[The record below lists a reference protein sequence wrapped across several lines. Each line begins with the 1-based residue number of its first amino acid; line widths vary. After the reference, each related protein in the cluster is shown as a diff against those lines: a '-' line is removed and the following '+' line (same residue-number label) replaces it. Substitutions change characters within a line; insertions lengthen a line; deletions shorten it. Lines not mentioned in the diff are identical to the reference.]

1 MSRFRRIFKCHARL
15 GQLGEPMQVSV
26 NTNDNINGTLV
37 LPLWQDS
44 ESMPSGSEGGVPRAL
59 KSQIDT
65 ILGAGDFKAKSGS
78 AMTLAGTDGGK
89 ALLIGLGK
97 SDDATLQSM
106 RESGAKVTAS
116 LSKIH
121 GKTITVK
128 FSGLEGDH
136 MGAFLEGMILRD
148 YAYDKYKSKDEDDD
162 SDDGEIEAYVTCEA
176 DKTEAL
182 QKSANL
188 SLAVASGV
196 YLARDLGN
204 APPNDL
210 YPMAFAEQ
218 AIAFGNEHDNVKVSI
233 INYEQAISMG
243 MGGLVGVG
251 MGSARKPC
259 MVIFEINPEM
269 PGPSPCIVGKG
280 ITFDTG
286 GISLK
291 PPPSMDEMKYD
302 MHGSATTFGLMKALV
317 ASGHKDRVIG
327 VTCMAENMPSSNA
340 QRPGDVIKTYSG
352 KTVEV
357 LNTDAEGRLV
367 LSDGLWYTG
376 TKLNPSYIIDLA
388 TLTGACVVA
397 LGHEASGLWSNDD
410 DLRNKIK
417 EAGEHCGEIAWP
429 MPLFKAFEKEMTDSK
444 IADVRN
450 LGAGRW
456 GGSNTAAAFLKQ
468 FIPNKAGTDEQIPWA
483 HLDIAGTAWGAKTNK
498 MVKNGATGIHVRTLH
513 HLITGQ

>member
-1 MSRFRRIFKCHARL
+1 MK
-15 GQLGEPMQVSV
+15 VSV
-26 NTNDNINGTLV
+26 DANENVNGTLI
-37 LPLWQDS
+37 LPVWQDCQGMA
-44 ESMPSGSEGGVPRAL
+44 EGSEAGVHRSL
-59 KSQIDT
+59 KSQIDNV
-65 ILGAGDFKAKSGS
+65 LSSGDFKAKSGTS
-78 AMTLAGTDGGK
+78 MTLAGTDGGK
-89 ALLIGLGK
+89 AMLIGLGK
-97 SDDATLQSM
+97 PEDADLQSM
-106 RESGAKVTAS
+106 REAGAKVVAS
-116 LSKIH
+116 KGKIH
-121 GKTITVK
+121 GNTLTVR
-128 FSGLEGDH
+128 FFGMEGDH
-136 MGAFLEGMILRD
+136 MGAFVEGMILRD
-148 YAYDKYKSKDEDDD
+148 YSYDVYKGKDDEDEDD
-162 SDDGEIEAYVTCEA
+162 GEMNVHVTCED
-176 DKTEAL
+176 DKVAAL
-182 QKSANL
+182 SESAEL
-188 SLAVASGV
+188 SSAVATGV
-196 YLARDLGN
+196 HLARDLGN

-210 YPMAFAEQ
+210 YPMAYAEQ
-218 AIAFGNEHDNVKVSI
+218 AIAFGQKHDNVDVKI
-233 INYEQAISMG
+233 IGYEEALSLG

-251 MGSARKPC
+251 MGSDRKPC
-259 MVIFEINPEM
+259 IVIFEINGDK

-286 GISLK
+286 GISIK
-291 PPPSMDEMKYD
+291 PSPNMDEMKYD
-302 MHGSATTFGLMKALV
+302 MHGSATTFGVMQALV

-327 VTCMAENMPSSNA
+327 VACMAENMPSSNA

-376 TKLNPSYIIDLA
+376 THLNPSYIIDLA

-410 DLRNKIK
+410 ELLANIK
-417 EAGEHCGEIAWP
+417 AAGEHCGEIAWP

-468 FIPNKAGTDEQIPWA
+468 FIPDRDNGDKIPWA

-498 MVKNGATGIHVRTLH
+498 LVNHGATGIHVRTLH

>member
-1 MSRFRRIFKCHARL
+1 
-15 GQLGEPMQVSV
+15 MQVIV
-26 NTNDNINGTLV
+26 NTNENINGTLV

-44 ESMPSGSEGGVPRAL
+44 KNMVSGSESGVHRGL
-59 KSQIDT
+59 KNQIETVLVD
-65 ILGAGDFKAKSGS
+65 GDFKCKSGS
-78 AMTLAGTDGGK
+78 AMTLAGTEGGK

-97 SDDATLQSM
+97 EKDATLQSM
-106 RESGAKVTAS
+106 REAGAKVTSS
-116 LSKIH
+116 LKKIH
-121 GKTITVK
+121 GKTLTVK
-128 FSGLEGDH
+128 FHGLEDSL
-136 MGAFLEGMILRD
+136 MAAFVEGMILRD
-148 YAYDKYKSKDEDDD
+148 YSYDHYKAKDEESDD
-162 SDDGEIEAYVTCEA
+162 SEITAHVTCEVEKNETLA
-176 DKTEAL
+176 KAAEV
-182 QKSANL
+182 S
-188 SLAVASGV
+188 SAVATGV

-204 APPNDL
+204 APPNDM

-218 AIAFGNEHDNVKVSI
+218 AREFGREHDNVDVKI
-233 INYEQAISMG
+233 INYDEARSLG

-251 MGSARKPC
+251 MGSFRKPC
-259 MVIFEINPEM
+259 MVIFEINGDK

-286 GISLK
+286 GISIK
-291 PPPSMDEMKYD
+291 PSPSMDEMKYD
-302 MHGSATTFGLMKALV
+302 MHGSATTFGLMQALV

-340 QRPGDVIKTYSG
+340 QRPGDVITTYSG

-376 TKLNPSYIIDLA
+376 TELNPSYIIDLA

-397 LGHEASGLWSNDD
+397 LGHEASGLWSNNDE
-410 DLRNKIK
+410 LLNNIK

-450 LGAGRW
+450 LGAGRY

-468 FIPNKAGTDEQIPWA
+468 FIPNMGDSDEQIPWA
-483 HLDIAGTAWGAKTNK
+483 HLDIAGTAWGAKSNK
-498 MVKNGATGIHVRTLH
+498 MVKTGATGIHVRTLH

>member
-1 MSRFRRIFKCHARL
+1 V
-15 GQLGEPMQVSV
+15 QVIV
-26 NTNDNINGTLV
+26 NTNENINGTLI

-44 ESMPSGSEGGVPRAL
+44 ESMPSGSEAGVHRSL
-59 KSQIDT
+59 KNQIEI
-65 ILGAGDFKAKSGS
+65 ILSDGDFKAKAGS
-78 AMTLAGTDGGK
+78 AITLAGTEGGK
-89 ALLIGLGK
+89 ALLVGLGK
-97 SDDATLQSM
+97 EADATLQSM
-106 RESGAKVTAS
+106 REAGAKVTSS
-116 LSKIH
+116 LTKIH
-121 GKTITVK
+121 GKTLTVK
-128 FSGLEGDH
+128 FSGIKIDH
-136 MGAFLEGMILRD
+136 MGAFVEGMILRD
-148 YAYDKYKSKDEDDD
+148 YSYDEYKSKKDDDDD
-162 SDDGEIEAYVTCEA
+162 SEDGEITAHVTCED
-176 DKTEAL
+176 DKTAGL
-182 QKSANL
+182 QKSAEI
-188 SLAVASGV
+188 SAAVATGV

-210 YPMAFAEQ
+210 YPMAYAEQ
-218 AIAFGNEHDNVKVSI
+218 AVAFGAEHDNVSVKV
-233 INYEQAISMG
+233 INFEEAKTLG

-251 MGSARKPC
+251 MGSYRKPC
-259 MVIFEINPEM
+259 MVIFEINGDK

-302 MHGSATTFGLMKALV
+302 MHGSATTFGVMKALV

-327 VTCMAENMPSSNA
+327 VACMAENMPSSNA
-340 QRPGDVIKTYSG
+340 LRPGDVIKTYSG

-410 DLRNKIK
+410 ELLNNIK

-468 FIPNKAGTDEQIPWA
+468 FIPNKEGTEEQIPWA

>member
-1 MSRFRRIFKCHARL
+1 
-15 GQLGEPMQVSV
+15 MQVV
-26 NTNDNINGTLV
+26 IDANENVNGTLV
-37 LPLWQDS
+37 LPVWQGSNGLGEGRDNGINRILKNQI
-44 ESMPSGSEGGVPRAL
+44 ESVMQS
-59 KSQIDT
+59 
-65 ILGAGDFKAKSGS
+65 GDFTGKAGS
-78 AMTLAGTDGGK
+78 KMTLAGTEGGK
-89 ALLIGLGK
+89 ALLVGLGK
-97 SDDATLQSM
+97 KDKVSVQDMRDA
-106 RESGAKVTAS
+106 GAGVVA
-116 LSKIH
+116 
-121 GKTITVK
+121 GKTKVHGNTLTVR
-128 FSGLEGDH
+128 FNGMSHEH
-136 MGAFLEGMILRD
+136 MAAFVEGMILRD
-148 YAYDKYKSKDEDDD
+148 YSYDVYKTQKDDD
-162 SDDGEIEAYVTCEA
+162 EEEKGPLTVHVSCELDKA
-176 DKTEAL
+176 DVL
-182 QKSANL
+182 RDSAEL
-188 SLAVASGV
+188 STAVAQGV

-210 YPMAFAEQ
+210 YPMAYAEQ
-218 AIAFGNEHDNVKVSI
+218 AIAFAAEYNNVSVKV
-233 INYEQAISMG
+233 INYDEAVSMG

-259 MVIFEINPEM
+259 MVIFELNGDK

-291 PPPSMDEMKYD
+291 PPASMDEMKYD
-302 MHGSATTFGLMKALV
+302 MHGSATTFGVMKAL
-317 ASGHKDRVIG
+317 AESGWDERVIG
-327 VTCMAENMPSSNA
+327 VACMAENMPSSNA

-376 TKLNPSYIIDLA
+376 THLNPSYIIDLA

-397 LGHEASGLWSNDD
+397 LGHEASGLWSNNDE
-410 DLRNKIK
+410 LLNNIK
-417 EAGEHCGEIAWP
+417 AAGEHCGEIAWP

-468 FIPNKAGTDEQIPWA
+468 FIPNKEGTEEQIPWA

>member
-1 MSRFRRIFKCHARL
+1 
-15 GQLGEPMQVSV
+15 MQVIV
-26 NTNDNINGTLV
+26 NTNENINGTLV

-44 ESMPSGSEGGVPRAL
+44 KNMVSGSESGVQRGL
-59 KSQIDT
+59 KNQIET
-65 ILGAGDFKAKSGS
+65 ILSDGDFKAKSGS
-78 AMTLAGTDGGK
+78 AMTLAGTEGGK

-97 SDDATLQSM
+97 EEDATLQSM
-106 RESGAKVTAS
+106 REAGAKVTSS
-116 LSKIH
+116 LKKIH
-121 GKTITVK
+121 GKTLTVK
-128 FSGLEGDH
+128 FSGMEDSH
-136 MGAFLEGMILRD
+136 MAAFVEGMILRD
-148 YAYDKYKSKDEDDD
+148 YSYDHYKTKDEDHDD
-162 SDDGEIEAYVTCEA
+162 TEIIAHVTCELE
-176 DKTEAL
+176 KNEAL
-182 QKSANL
+182 ANSAKI
-188 SLAVASGV
+188 SSAVATGV

-204 APPNDL
+204 APPNDM

-218 AIAFGNEHDNVKVSI
+218 AREFGRKHDNVDVKI
-233 INYEQAISMG
+233 INYDEALSLG

-251 MGSARKPC
+251 MGSYRKPC
-259 MVIFEINPEM
+259 MVIFEINGDK

-286 GISLK
+286 GISIK
-291 PPPSMDEMKYD
+291 PSPSMDEMKYD
-302 MHGSATTFGLMKALV
+302 MHGSATTFGLMQALV
-317 ASGHKDRVIG
+317 ASGHKDRVVG

-340 QRPGDVIKTYSG
+340 QRPGDVITTYSG

-376 TKLNPSYIIDLA
+376 TELNPSYIIDLA

-397 LGHEASGLWSNDD
+397 LGHEASGLWSNNDE
-410 DLRNKIK
+410 LLNNIK

-468 FIPNKAGTDEQIPWA
+468 FIPNMGDSDEQIPWA
-483 HLDIAGTAWGAKTNK
+483 HLDIAGTAWGAKSNK
-498 MVKNGATGIHVRTLH
+498 MVKTGATGIHVRTLH

>member
-1 MSRFRRIFKCHARL
+1 MSRFGRIFKSQAPL
-15 GQLGEPMQVSV
+15 PLLGEPMKVIV
-26 NTNDNINGTLV
+26 DTHENINGTLV

-44 ESMPSGSEGGVPRAL
+44 KSMVSGSESGVHRSL
-59 KSQIDT
+59 KNQIEI
-65 ILGAGDFKAKSGS
+65 ILEDGDFKAKAGT
-78 AMTLAGTDGGK
+78 AMTLAGTEGGK

-97 SDDATLQSM
+97 QDDASLQSM

-116 LSKIH
+116 LKKIH
-121 GKTITVK
+121 GKTVTVK
-128 FSGLEGDH
+128 FHGMEGEH
-136 MGAFLEGMILRD
+136 MGAFVEGMILRD
-148 YAYDKYKSKDEDDD
+148 YSYDHYKSKDDEDD
-162 SDDGEIEAYVTCEA
+162 SDDLEITAHVTCE
-176 DKTEAL
+176 DSKTEDL
-182 QKSANL
+182 QKSAEL
-188 SLAVASGV
+188 SSAVATGV

-218 AIAFGNEHDNVKVSI
+218 AIAFGAEHDNVDVKV
-233 INYEQAISMG
+233 INYDEARSLG

-251 MGSARKPC
+251 MGSYRKPC
-259 MVIFEINPEM
+259 MVIFEINGDK

-286 GISLK
+286 GISIK
-291 PPPSMDEMKYD
+291 PSPSMDEMKYD
-302 MHGSATTFGLMKALV
+302 MHGSATTFGVMKALV
-317 ASGHKDRVIG
+317 ASGHEDRVIG

-340 QRPGDVIKTYSG
+340 QRPGDVITTYSG

-376 TKLNPSYIIDLA
+376 THLNPSYIIDLA
-388 TLTGACVVA
+388 TLTGAVVVA
-397 LGHEASGLWSNDD
+397 LGHEASGLWSNDGE
-410 DLRNKIK
+410 LLNNIK

-468 FIPNKAGTDEQIPWA
+468 FIPNMADSDEQIPWA
-483 HLDIAGTAWGAKTNK
+483 HLDIAGTAWGAKSNK
-498 MVKNGATGIHVRTLH
+498 LVKNGATGIHVRTLH

>member
-1 MSRFRRIFKCHARL
+1 MRIFKSQIRL
-15 GQLGEPMQVSV
+15 HCIGETMKVIV
-26 NTNDNINGTLV
+26 DTNGNINGTLV
-37 LPLWQDS
+37 LPVWQDS
-44 ESMPSGSEGGVPRAL
+44 KSMAEGTEEGVHRSL
-59 KSQIDT
+59 KSQIEL
-65 ILGAGDFKAKSGS
+65 ILSAGDFKGKSGTV
-78 AMTLAGTDGGK
+78 MTLAGTEGGK
-89 ALLIGLGK
+89 AMLAGIGK
-97 SDDATLQSM
+97 QDEATLQSM
-106 RESGAKVTAS
+106 RDAGAKVTAS
-116 LSKIH
+116 LKKIH
-121 GKTITVK
+121 GKTLTVK
-128 FSGLEGDH
+128 FAGVEVEH
-136 MGAFLEGMILRD
+136 MGAFVEGMILRD
-148 YAYDKYKSKDEDDD
+148 YSYDKYKSKDDDESD
-162 SDDGEIEAYVTCEA
+162 SGEITAHVTCENE
-176 DKTEAL
+176 KTKEL
-182 QKSANL
+182 QHSAEL
-188 SLAVASGV
+188 SAAVATGV

-210 YPMAFAEQ
+210 YPMAYAQQ
-218 AIAFGNEHDNVKVSI
+218 AIEFGEKHDNVHVKVITYDEALSL
-233 INYEQAISMG
+233 G

-259 MVIFEINPEM
+259 MVIFEINGDK

-302 MHGSATTFGLMKALV
+302 MHGSATTFGVMQAIV

-327 VTCMAENMPSSNA
+327 VACMAENMPSSNA

-367 LSDGLWYTG
+367 LADGLWYTG
-376 TKLNPSYIIDLA
+376 MKLNPSYIIDLA

-397 LGHEASGLWSNDD
+397 LGHEASGLWSNNDE
-410 DLRNKIK
+410 LLNNIK
-417 EAGEHCGEIAWP
+417 KAGEHCGEIAWP

-468 FIPNKAGTDEQIPWA
+468 FVPNGKDSDEQIPWA

-498 MVKNGATGIHVRTLH
+498 LVKTGATGIHVRTLH

>member
-1 MSRFRRIFKCHARL
+1 MKV
-15 GQLGEPMQVSV
+15 MVD
-26 NTNDNINGTLV
+26 TNGNINGTLV
-37 LPLWQDS
+37 LPVWQDS
-44 ESMPSGSEGGVPRAL
+44 KGMAQGTEEGVHRTL
-59 KSQIDT
+59 KSQIE
-65 ILGAGDFKAKSGS
+65 LVLSAGDFKGKSGS
-78 AMTLAGTDGGK
+78 VMTLAGTEGGK
-89 ALLIGLGK
+89 AILVGLGK
-97 SDDATLQSM
+97 MEDATLQSM
-106 RESGAKVTAS
+106 REAGAKITAG
-116 LSKIH
+116 LKKMH
-121 GKTITVK
+121 GKTLTVK
-128 FSGLEGDH
+128 FAGVEVEH
-136 MGAFLEGMILRD
+136 MGAFVEGMILRD
-148 YAYDKYKSKDEDDD
+148 YSYDKYKSKDDDDD
-162 SDDGEIEAYVTCEA
+162 SESGEITAHVTCEN
-176 DKTEAL
+176 DKTKSL
-182 QKSANL
+182 QESAEL
-188 SLAVASGV
+188 SAAVATGV

-210 YPMAFAEQ
+210 YPMAYAQQ
-218 AIAFGNEHDNVKVSI
+218 AIEFGEEHENVHVKVITYDEALSL
-233 INYEQAISMG
+233 G

-259 MVIFEINPEM
+259 MVIFEINGDK

-302 MHGSATTFGLMKALV
+302 MHGSATTFGVMQAIV

-327 VTCMAENMPSSNA
+327 VACMAENMPSSNA

-367 LSDGLWYTG
+367 LADGLWYTG
-376 TKLNPSYIIDLA
+376 MKLNPSYIIDLA

-397 LGHEASGLWSNDD
+397 LGHEASGLWSNNDE
-410 DLRNKIK
+410 LLNNIK
-417 EAGEHCGEIAWP
+417 KAGEHCGEIAWP

-468 FIPNKAGTDEQIPWA
+468 FVPNGKDSDEQIPWA

-498 MVKNGATGIHVRTLH
+498 LVKTGATGIHVRTLH

>member
-1 MSRFRRIFKCHARL
+1 MSRFGRIFKRQGPL
-15 GQLGEPMQVSV
+15 PQSGEPMQVIV
-26 NTNDNINGTLV
+26 NTNENINGTLV

-44 ESMPSGSEGGVPRAL
+44 KNMASGSESGVHRSL
-59 KSQIDT
+59 KNQIEH
-65 ILGAGDFKAKSGS
+65 ILTEGDFKAKAGT

-97 SDDATLQSM
+97 EEDATPQSM

-116 LSKIH
+116 CRKIH
-121 GKTITVK
+121 GKTLTVK
-128 FSGLEGDH
+128 FHGMEDAH
-136 MGAFLEGMILRD
+136 MAAFVEGMILRD
-148 YAYDKYKSKDEDDD
+148 YSYDNYKTKVEDDD
-162 SDDGEIEAYVTCEA
+162 SDDEEMKVHVTCEEE
-176 DKTEAL
+176 KHVEL
-182 QKSANL
+182 QTSAEI
-188 SLAVASGV
+188 SSAVATGV

-210 YPMAFAEQ
+210 YPMEFARQ
-218 AIAFGNEHDNVKVSI
+218 AIEFGKIHDNVDVKV
-233 INYEQAISMG
+233 INYDEARTMG

-251 MGSARKPC
+251 MGSYRKPC
-259 MVIFEINPEM
+259 MVIFEINGDK

-286 GISLK
+286 GISIK
-291 PPPSMDEMKYD
+291 PSPSMDEMKYD
-302 MHGSATTFGLMKALV
+302 MHGSATTFGVMQALV

-327 VTCMAENMPSSNA
+327 LTCMAENMPSSNA
-340 QRPGDVIKTYSG
+340 QRPGDVITTYSG

-367 LSDGLWYTG
+367 LSDGLWYAG
-376 TKLNPSYIIDLA
+376 THLNPSYMIDLA
-388 TLTGACVVA
+388 TLTGAVVVA
-397 LGHEASGLWSNDD
+397 LGHEASGLWSNNDE
-410 DLRNKIK
+410 LLNNIK
-417 EAGEHCGEIAWP
+417 TAGEHCGEIAWP

-468 FIPNKAGTDEQIPWA
+468 FVPNMEGTDDQIPWA

-498 MVKNGATGIHVRTLH
+498 LVKTGATGIHVRTLH

>member
-1 MSRFRRIFKCHARL
+1 
-15 GQLGEPMQVSV
+15 MQVIV
-26 NTNDNINGTLV
+26 NTNENINGTLV

-44 ESMPSGSEGGVPRAL
+44 KNMADGSGAGVHRSL
-59 KSQIDT
+59 KNQIEN
-65 ILGAGDFKAKSGS
+65 ILANGDFKAKAGT
-78 AMTLAGTDGGK
+78 AMTLAGTEGGK
-89 ALLIGLGK
+89 ALLVGLGK
-97 SDDATLQSM
+97 QEDATLQGM

-116 LSKIH
+116 RGKIH
-121 GKTITVK
+121 GRTLTVK
-128 FSGLEGDH
+128 FHGVEGSH
-136 MGAFLEGMILRD
+136 MGAFIEGMILRD
-148 YAYDKYKSKDEDDD
+148 YSYDKYKSKDEDDD
-162 SDDGEIEAYVTCEA
+162 SDGGEITVHVTCEV
-176 DKTEAL
+176 DKTDDL
-182 QKSANL
+182 QKSANQ
-188 SLAVASGV
+188 SSAVATGV

-210 YPMAFAEQ
+210 YPMEFARQ
-218 AIAFGNEHDNVKVSI
+218 AVEFGKKHENVEVKV
-233 INYEQAISMG
+233 INYEEAKTLG

-251 MGSARKPC
+251 MGSYRKPC
-259 MVIFEINPEM
+259 MVIFEINGDK

-302 MHGSATTFGLMKALV
+302 MHGSATTFGVMQALV
-317 ASGHKDRVIG
+317 ASGHKERVIG
-327 VTCMAENMPSSNA
+327 MTCMAENMPSSNA
-340 QRPGDVIKTYSG
+340 QRPGDVITTYSG

-367 LSDGLWYTG
+367 LSDGLWYAG
-376 TKLNPSYIIDLA
+376 TQLNPSYMIDLA

-397 LGHEASGLWSNDD
+397 LGHEATGLWSNDD
-410 DLRNKIK
+410 ELLNKIK
-417 EAGEHCGEIAWP
+417 VAGEHCGEIAWP

-450 LGAGRW
+450 LGAGRY

-468 FIPNKAGTDEQIPWA
+468 FVPNMEGTENQIPWA
-483 HLDIAGTAWGAKTNK
+483 HLDIAGTAWGAKSNK
-498 MVKNGATGIHVRTLH
+498 MVKTGATGIHVRTLH

>member
-1 MSRFRRIFKCHARL
+1 MSRFMHIFKCQVL
-15 GQLGEPMQVSV
+15 LEPIGEPMQVV
-26 NTNDNINGTLV
+26 IDANENVNGTLI
-37 LPLWQDS
+37 LPVWEGSDGIA
-44 ESMPSGSEGGVPRAL
+44 SGNDNGINRIL
-59 KSQIDT
+59 KNQIDSV
-65 ILGAGDFKAKSGS
+65 LQSGDFTGKAGS
-78 AMTLAGTDGGK
+78 KLTLAGTEGGK

-97 SDDATLQSM
+97 SGKTTVQDM
-106 RESGAKVTAS
+106 REAGAGAIAGRG
-116 LSKIH
+116 KIH
-121 GKTITVK
+121 GNTLTVR
-128 FSGLEGDH
+128 FNGMSNAD
-136 MGAFLEGMILRD
+136 MAAFVEGMLLRD
-148 YAYDKYKSKDEDDD
+148 YSYDVYKTQNEDDEDKEPITVHV
-162 SDDGEIEAYVTCEA
+162 SCEA
-176 DKTEAL
+176 EKAEELKAATEV
-182 QKSANL
+182 SA
-188 SLAVASGV
+188 AVAKGV
-196 YLARDLGN
+196 HLARDLGN

-210 YPMAFAEQ
+210 YPMAYAEQ
-218 AIAFGNEHDNVKVSI
+218 AMEFASDFDNVNVKV
-233 INYEQAISMG
+233 INYDEAISMG

-259 MVIFEINPEM
+259 IVIFELNGDK

-291 PPPSMDEMKYD
+291 PPASMDEMKYD
-302 MHGSATTFGLMKALV
+302 MHGSATTFGVMKAL
-317 ASGHKDRVIG
+317 AESGWDQRVIG
-327 VTCMAENMPSSNA
+327 VSCMAENMPSSNA

-376 TKLNPSYIIDLA
+376 THLNPSYIIDLA

-410 DLRNKIK
+410 ELLNNIK
-417 EAGEHCGEIAWP
+417 EAGERCGEIAWP

-468 FIPNKAGTDEQIPWA
+468 FIPNKEGTEEQIPWA

-498 MVKNGATGIHVRTLH
+498 LVKTGATGIHVRTLH

>member
-1 MSRFRRIFKCHARL
+1 MNLLMRIFKCQVHLAVI
-15 GQLGEPMQVSV
+15 GEPMQVSV
-26 NTNDNINGTLV
+26 NTNENINGTLI
-37 LPLWQDS
+37 LPIWQDS
-44 ESMPSGSEGGVPRAL
+44 ESMPAGSEAGVPRSL
-59 KSQIDT
+59 KNQIDT
-65 ILGAGDFKAKSGS
+65 ILGANDFKGKSGT

-89 ALLIGLGK
+89 AILVGLGK
-97 SDDATLQSM
+97 SDDANLQSM
-106 RESGAKVTAS
+106 REAGAKVTAS

-121 GKTITVK
+121 GKTLTVK
-128 FSGLEGDH
+128 FSGMETDH

-148 YAYDKYKSKDEDDD
+148 YSYDKYKSKDDDDD
-162 SDDGEIEAYVTCEA
+162 SDDSEISVNATCE
-176 DKTEAL
+176 TEKIEDL

-210 YPMAFAEQ
+210 YPMSFAEQ
-218 AIAFGNEHDNVKVSI
+218 AIAFGAEHDNVKVTI
-233 INYEQAISMG
+233 INYEQAIQMG

-259 MVIFEINPEM
+259 MVIFEINPDK
-269 PGPSPCIVGKG
+269 PGPSPCVVGKG

-302 MHGSATTFGLMKALV
+302 MHGSATTFGLMQAIV
-317 ASGHKDRVIG
+317 ASGYKERVIG

-376 TKLNPSYIIDLA
+376 THLNPSYIIDLA

-410 DLRNKIK
+410 ELRNKIK

-450 LGAGRW
+450 LGAGRY

-468 FIPNKAGTDEQIPWA
+468 FIPNKDGSDEQIPWA
-483 HLDIAGTAWGAKTNK
+483 HLDIAGTAWGAKSNK
-498 MVKNGATGIHVRTLH
+498 LVKTGATGIHVRTLH

>member
-1 MSRFRRIFKCHARL
+1 MK
-15 GQLGEPMQVSV
+15 V
-26 NTNDNINGTLV
+26 NVESNENILGTLV

-44 ESMPSGSEGGVPRAL
+44 ESISENASAGIHRDL
-59 KSQIDT
+59 RSQIDNV
-65 ILGAGDFKAKSGS
+65 LSAGDFKAKSGS
-78 AMTLAGTDGGK
+78 AMTLAGTQGGK
-89 ALLIGLGK
+89 AILIGLGK
-97 SDDATLQSM
+97 KDDADNQAM
-106 RESGAKVTAS
+106 REAGAKVISSRTKMHGTILSVRLNDMEDSLMAS
-116 LSKIH
+116 F
-121 GKTITVK
+121 V
-128 FSGLEGDH
+128 
-136 MGAFLEGMILRD
+136 EGMILRD
-148 YAYDKYKSKDEDDD
+148 YSYDHYKTKEEDE
-162 SDDGEIEAYVTCEA
+162 EEAELEVLVTCEES
-176 DKTEAL
+176 KT
-182 QKSANL
+182 KVL
-188 SLAVASGV
+188 SNATNIASAVAKGV
-196 YLARDLGN
+196 FRARDLGN

-210 YPMAFAEQ
+210 YPQAYARLAMEYAET
-218 AIAFGNEHDNVKVSI
+218 HDNLEVTVIS
-233 INYEQAISMG
+233 YEQAIDMG

-251 MGSARKPC
+251 MGSSRKPC
-259 MVIFEINPEM
+259 MVIFELNGDKK
-269 PGPSPCIVGKG
+269 GPSPCIVGKG

-286 GISLK
+286 GISIK
-291 PPPSMDEMKYD
+291 PSPSMDEMKYD
-302 MHGSATTFGLMKALV
+302 MHGSATTFGTIVAL
-317 ASGHKDRVIG
+317 AESGWTERVVG
-327 VTCMAENMPSSNA
+327 VSCMAENMPSANA

-376 TKLNPSYIIDLA
+376 THLNPSYIIDLA

-410 DLRNKIK
+410 DLLKRIK

-444 IADVRN
+444 IADTRN

-468 FIPNKAGTDEQIPWA
+468 FVPEKDGKQIPWA

-498 MVKNGATGIHVRTLH
+498 LVKNGATGIHVRTLH

>member
-1 MSRFRRIFKCHARL
+1 MRELMRIFKSPSPL
-15 GQLGEPMQVSV
+15 GRLGEPMQVSV
-26 NTNDNINGTLV
+26 NTNDNINGTLI

-44 ESMPSGSEGGVPRAL
+44 DSMPSGSEAGVPRSL
-59 KSQIDT
+59 KSQIDM
-65 ILGAGDFKAKSGS
+65 ILGAGDFSSKSGT

-89 ALLIGLGK
+89 ALMIGLGK
-97 SDDATLQSM
+97 ESSADLQSM
-106 RESGAKVTAS
+106 REAGAKVTAT
-116 LSKIH
+116 LAKIH
-121 GKTITVK
+121 GKTITIN
-128 FSGLEGDH
+128 FSGLSLDY
-136 MGAFLEGMILRD
+136 MGAFVEGMILRD
-148 YAYDKYKSKDEDDD
+148 YSYDKYKSKDEDDD
-162 SDDGEIEAYVTCEA
+162 TDDGEITVHINCEP
-176 DKTEAL
+176 DKTEDL
-182 QKSANL
+182 QKSADL

-210 YPMAFAEQ
+210 YPMAYAEQ
-218 AIAFGNEHDNVKVSI
+218 AIAFGKKHNNVNVKV
-233 INYEQAISMG
+233 INYDEAISLG

-259 MVIFEINPEM
+259 MVIFEINPDM
-269 PGPSPCIVGKG
+269 PGPSPCVVGKG

-302 MHGSATTFGLMKALV
+302 MHGSATTFGLMQAIV
-317 ASGHKDRVIG
+317 ASGHKERVIG
-327 VTCMAENMPSSNA
+327 VACMAENMPSSNA

-376 TKLNPSYIIDLA
+376 THLNPSYIIDLA

-468 FIPNKAGTDEQIPWA
+468 FIPNKDGSDEQIPWA

-498 MVKNGATGIHVRTLH
+498 MVKTGATGIHVRTLH